1 MSIETITKRILDEAN
16 AYAESC
22 KNEAKAQNES
32 LLSETRNE
40 AGKIL
45 DDAKA
50 RAEKDCKLL
59 VERRESVADLEA
71 RKMQLQA
78 KQELIQESFEQAL
91 NKMQSLSD
99 EDYCR
104 FLARQLSA
112 YEKQGGE
119 IQLNEKD
126 LKKFG
131 PTLSEFFK
139 GKFTVSNE
147 PIKINGGFLLKQDS
161 VFINASIEK
170 LVADQK
176 DKMTSEIAK
185 VLFP

>member
-16 AYAESC
+16 AYADGC
-22 KNEAKAQNES
+22 KNDAKAQNES
-32 LLSETRNE
+32 LLSETRKE
-40 AGKIL
+40 AEKVL

-59 VERRESVADLEA
+59 IERRESVADLEA

-78 KQELIQESFEQAL
+78 KQELIQESFDQAL
-91 NKMQSLSD
+91 NKMQNLAD
-99 EDYCR
+99 EDYYK
-104 FLARQLSA
+104 FLAKQLSA

-131 PTLSEFFK
+131 AKLGQDYS
-139 GKFTVSNE
+139 GKFTVSSE
-147 PIKINGGFLLKQDS
+147 PIKISGGFLLKQDS

>member
-16 AYAESC
+16 DYASKC
-22 KNEAKAQNES
+22 KAEAKAQNES
-32 LLSETRNE
+32 LLAETRNE
-40 AGKIL
+40 ANKIG

-59 VERRESVADLEA
+59 IERRESVADLEA

-78 KQELIQESFEQAL
+78 KQELIQESFDQAL
-91 NKMQSLSD
+91 NKMQNLSD
-99 EDYCR
+99 DEYYN
-104 FLARQLSA
+104 FLGKQLSA
-112 YEKQGGE
+112 YVKQGGE

-131 PTLSEFFK
+131 AKLSQDYS

-147 PIKINGGFLLKQDS
+147 PIKIGGGFLLKQDS

-176 DKMTSEIAK
+176 DKMTSDIAK

>member
-16 AYAESC
+16 AYADGC
-22 KNEAKAQNES
+22 KNDAKAQNES

-40 AGKIL
+40 ASKIL

-59 VERRESVADLEA
+59 IERRESVAGLES
-71 RKMQLQA
+71 RKMQLTA
-78 KQELIQESFEQAL
+78 KQELIQESFDQAF
-91 NKMQSLSD
+91 NKMQNLSD
-99 EDYCR
+99 DEYYN
-104 FLARQLSA
+104 FLGKQLSA

-131 PTLSEFFK
+131 ARLSQDYK
-139 GKFTVSNE
+139 GMFTVSNE
-147 PIKINGGFLLKQDS
+147 PINVGGGFLLKQDS
-161 VFINASIEK
+161 IFINASIEK

-176 DKMTSEIAK
+176 DKMTSDIAK